1 MKPIDSRLLRYA
13 RATRFF
19 LAASVALGL
28 VGAGLVI
35 AQAMLIAEIVVGAFQ
50 RGDGAGALTLPLG
63 LLALV
68 ALGRAVVSWLTELA
82 AHRASAAV
90 KSELRLR
97 LLERAVRL
105 GPSWLDS
112 QRTGALTTLAT
123 RGIDALDDY
132 FARYLPQLGLAVVVP
147 VAVLARIVTADW
159 ISALI
164 IVVTLPLIPLFMV
177 LIGWATQSRMD
188 RQWRLLSR
196 LSGHFLD
203 VVAGLPTLKV
213 FGRAKAQAASIRA
226 ITADYRRAT
235 LKTLRLAFLSS
246 FALELLATVSVALV
260 AVDIGMRL
268 VHGEMDLFTG
278 LMVLVLAP
286 EAYLPLRQVGAQY
299 HAAAEGLAAADE
311 VFAVLERALPSSAA
325 DGSPAPDARG
335 AALTLDGLMVRHPG
349 RTAPSLART
358 SFEIRPGE
366 TVAVVGPSGAGK
378 STLLN
383 AVLGFAVPDQG
394 RVLIGGRDLAS
405 LDPESWR
412 RQIAWVPQRPYLFAG
427 TIAENVRLARPDAD
441 DEAVR
446 AALRDADAYRFVSAL
461 PDGIETRLGEM
472 GAGLSAGQRQ
482 RIALARAFLADR
494 PVLLLDEPT
503 ANLDGETEASVV
515 EAVRRLAEGRTVL
528 LVVHRP
534 ALLPL
539 ADRVLR
545 LPGPTASP
553 LPASGG
559 GSGRV
564 SVAGARAGATG
575 AGAIRNP
582 RAEAPVSATAG
593 VGAGVGDADAGGAA
607 GGVGDADADGAAGG
621 VGDADTDAG
630 PGRLAAAP
638 AGVGHESMTG
648 VVSGVGDESAAGVAA
663 GVGHE
668 SMAGAA
674 SRAGHE
680 SSADVG
686 SGERPAGAW
695 AGRGSGSAGRTV
707 SRGPRAHAGPGAL
720 ARVRAAARGTR
731 GRFALALLLG
741 SLALVSAVG
750 LMAVSGWLISR
761 AVQQPPVLYL
771 MVAVTA
777 TRAFGIGRAAFRYA
791 ERLVSHDAVLRVLAD
806 LRVAVYRRLERIA
819 PAGLGRT
826 RRGDLLSRLVA
837 DVDTV
842 QDYFLRWLL
851 PVGSALTVSVAS
863 VGFLT
868 WVLPG
873 AGAVLAA
880 GLLVAGVGVPL
891 VSGALAR
898 RAERRLA
905 PARGALSAQVV
916 DLLAGTAELT
926 VAGALPRRLDAL
938 RRADGALTRIA
949 RRAAAATGAGAGLS
963 ALICGLTVAAA
974 AWLGVS
980 AVADGRIHGVWLAV
994 VVLTPLAA
1002 FEAVA
1007 GLPLAV
1013 QHRQRV
1019 RRAAE
1024 RVYEVMDEPLPAR
1037 EPGQARVVEPRCG
1050 QGRREEPLGGRA
1062 WGEKARCGQ
1071 ARREEPLGGRAW
1083 GGEAHGGQ
1091 AWGEDARCVQARCG
1105 EADGEETWGEEA
1117 HGGQGRV
1124 AESRGG
1130 QAWGGEALGGQAR
1143 GEDARCVQARC
1154 GEADGEETWSEESRG
1169 CQGRCGEADGEGTW
1183 GEEPPDT
1190 PYPLVLRGITARH
1203 PGQAAPALDGFGLEL
1218 RPGHRVAVVG
1228 PSGAGKT
1235 TLAQVLLRF
1244 LDAEGGTYTLGGR
1257 NAAALDGDAV
1267 RRLVGLCA
1275 QDAHVFDSSLR
1286 ENLRLARTG
1295 ASDGELRAAL
1305 AEARLLDWVD
1315 GLPDGLDTLV
1325 GEQGARLS
1333 GGQRQRLALA
1343 RALLADFPVLV
1354 LDEPAEHLDLP
1365 TADALTADLL
1375 SATRGRTTVLI
1386 THRLAGLDA
1395 VDEVIV
1401 LDGGRAVQR
1410 GTYRE
1415 LAAADGPFRRMLER
1429 EAAEGGIL
1437 VGAGQSADG

>member
-1 MKPIDSRLLRYA
+1 MKPIDPRLLRYA

-28 VGAGLVI
+28 AGAGLVI
-35 AQAMLIAEIVVGAFQ
+35 AQAVLIAEVVVGAFQ
-50 RGDGAGALTLPLG
+50 HGDGVDALTRPLI

-68 ALGRAVVSWLTELA
+68 AVGRAVVSWLTELT

-105 GPSWLDS
+105 GPGWLDS
-112 QRTGALTTLAT
+112 RRTGELTTLAT

-132 FARYLPQLGLAVVVP
+132 FARYLPQVGLAVVVP

-159 ISALI
+159 LSALV

-177 LIGWATQSRMD
+177 LIGWATQERMD

-213 FGRAKAQAASIRA
+213 FGRAKAQAESIRA

-235 LKTLRLAFLSS
+235 LRTLRLAFLSS
-246 FALELLATVSVALV
+246 FALELLSTVSVALV
-260 AVDIGMRL
+260 AVGIGMRL
-268 VHGEMDLFTG
+268 VHGELDLYTG
-278 LMVLVLAP
+278 LVVLVLAP

-299 HAAAEGLAAADE
+299 HAAAEGLSAADE
-311 VFAVLERALPSSAA
+311 VFAVLEREPSAGGTASAP
-325 DGSPAPDARG
+325 GARG
-335 AALTLDGLMVRHPG
+335 SVLAVDGLMVRHPG
-349 RTAPSLART
+349 RAEPSLAPT

-378 STLLN
+378 TTLLN
-383 AVLGFAVPDQG
+383 AVLGFAEPSAG
-394 RVLIGGRDLAS
+394 RILLGGQDLAS

-446 AALRDADAYRFVSAL
+446 AALRDAGALGFVSAL
-461 PDGIETRLGEM
+461 SEGTATRLGEL

-503 ANLDGETEASVV
+503 ANLDGETEAAVV
-515 EAVRRLAEGRTVL
+515 EAVRRLAVGRTVL
-528 LVVHRP
+528 MVVHRP

-539 ADRVLR
+539 ADRVLC
-545 LPGPTASP
+545 LPG
-553 LPASGG
+553 GG
-559 GSGRV
+559 GGAGGGGRGADAV
-564 SVAGARAGATG
+564 RADVRTRVEAHAVAGAGGPAAVTELAVTTG
-575 AGAIRNP
+575 AGPEPSQGAHRSDAVPALPNGTGA
-582 RAEAPVSATAG
+582 AEPH
-593 VGAGVGDADAGGAA
+593 DPAA
-607 GGVGDADADGAAGG
+607 GG
-621 VGDADTDAG
+621 T
-630 PGRLAAAP
+630 GR
-638 AGVGHESMTG
+638 
-648 VVSGVGDESAAGVAA
+648 
-663 GVGHE
+663 
-668 SMAGAA
+668 
-674 SRAGHE
+674 
-680 SSADVG
+680 
-686 SGERPAGAW
+686 
-695 AGRGSGSAGRTV
+695 
-707 SRGPRAHAGPGAL
+707 GAL
-720 ARVRAAARGTR
+720 ARVRATARGRR

-741 SLALVSAVG
+741 SLALASAVG

-761 AVQQPPVLYL
+761 AAQQPPVLYL

-777 TRAFGIGRAAFRYA
+777 TRTFGIARAVFRYA

-806 LRVAVYRRLERIA
+806 LRGAVYRRLERLA
-819 PAGLGRT
+819 PAGLGRA

-837 DVDTV
+837 DVDAV

-851 PVGSALTVSVAS
+851 PVGTAVTVAAAS
-863 VGFLT
+863 VGFTAWL
-868 WVLPG
+868 LPE
-873 AGAVLAA
+873 AGAALAA
-880 GLLVAGVGVPL
+880 GLLVAGAGVPL
-891 VSGALAR
+891 LSGAFAR

-905 PARGALSAQVV
+905 PARGAMSGEVV

-926 VAGALPRRLDAL
+926 VAGALPRRLDAV
-938 RRADGALTRIA
+938 RRTDGELTRIA
-949 RRAAAATGAGAGLS
+949 RRGAAATGVGAGLS
-963 ALICGLTVAAA
+963 ALACGLTVAAA
-974 AWLGVS
+974 AWAGVA
-980 AVADGRIHGVWLAV
+980 AVADGRVHGVWLAA

-1013 QHRQRV
+1013 RHRQRT

-1024 RVYEVMDEPLPAR
+1024 RVYEVMDVPPPVR
-1037 EPGQARVVEPRCG
+1037 EP
-1050 QGRREEPLGGRA
+1050 
-1062 WGEKARCGQ
+1062 
-1071 ARREEPLGGRAW
+1071 
-1083 GGEAHGGQ
+1083 
-1091 AWGEDARCVQARCG
+1091 GEDAR
-1105 EADGEETWGEEA
+1105 EEA
-1117 HGGQGRV
+1117 P
-1124 AESRGG
+1124 A
-1130 QAWGGEALGGQAR
+1130 A
-1143 GEDARCVQARC
+1143 
-1154 GEADGEETWSEESRG
+1154 
-1169 CQGRCGEADGEGTW
+1169 
-1183 GEEPPDT
+1183 PF
-1190 PYPLVLRGITARH
+1190 PLVLRGVTARH
-1203 PGQAAPALDGFGLEL
+1203 PGRRVPALDGFDLEL
-1218 RPGHRVAVVG
+1218 TPGRRVAVVG

-1244 LDAEGGTYTLGGR
+1244 LDTEGGSYTLAGR
-1257 NAAALDGDAV
+1257 DATALDGDAV

-1286 ENLRLARTG
+1286 ENLRLARPG
-1295 ASDGELRAAL
+1295 ADEDELRAAL
-1305 AEARLLDWVD
+1305 AAARLLEWVD
-1315 GLPDGLDTLV
+1315 GLPDGLDTMA
-1325 GEQGARLS
+1325 GELGARLS

-1386 THRLAGLDA
+1386 THRLAGLEA

-1410 GTYRE
+1410 GTPRE
-1415 LAAADGPFRRMLER
+1415 LAEADGPFRRLRDR
-1429 EAAEGGIL
+1429 EAAEARLSPPPTAAAARERVSSG
-1437 VGAGQSADG
+1437 V